1 MAVGLLGRGRG
12 HRSVRQIHYQEQR
25 DLNAGIWLI
34 LSFFFFFQSRTSD
47 HEIGPPILRMGL
59 EIPWQMPR
67 GVFLRRP

>member
-1 MAVGLLGRGRG
+1 MAVGLLDRGRGR
-12 HRSVRQIHYQEQR
+12 RSVRQICYQERR
-25 DLNAGIWLI
+25 DLDAGTWLI
-34 LSFFFFFQSRTSD
+34 LSFFFFQSGTSD

>member
-1 MAVGLLGRGRG
+1 MGRRRRRGR
-12 HRSVRQIHYQEQR
+12 RSVRQIRYQEQK
-25 DLNAGIWLI
+25 DLDAGKKIWLI
-34 LSFFFFFQSRTSD
+34 LSFFFFFQSGTSD